1 MLERLAARA
10 GVSGT
15 RISPHTFRH
24 SFAVNYLRAGG
35 DERSLRLILGHR
47 SGEAIEAYLR
57 YVFGEQHNKEQHNR
71 FSPVERL
78 RLGPGR

>member
-10 GVSGT
+10 GVSGR

-24 SFAVNYLRAGG
+24 TFAVNYLRAGG

-47 SGEAIEAYLR
+47 SGDSIEAYLR
-57 YVFGEQHNKEQHNR
+57 YVFGEQHIKERHTR

-78 RLGPGR
+78 GLGPTR